1 MSVHTALYRERGLAV
16 SLFRLL
22 SQHHPSSMVML
33 DEQYRMNRYIIHVH
47 IIHSI
52 IYCMYVHV
60 RIYIHTDHDHTQSE
74 TLFAA

>member
-33 DEQYRMNRYIIHVH
+33 DEQYRMNRYILYMCIFYTV
-47 IIHSI
+47 
-52 IYCMYVHV
+52 YTVCMYMYV
-60 RIYIHTDHDHTQSE
+60 YLHTDHDHT
-74 TLFAA
+74 